1 MNEGQSIP
9 GDTVASL
16 GLRAIAGLR
25 PLYILPG
32 DPLAE
37 EVLVPSF
44 EAASSVD
51 SMVGFF
57 SSEALA
63 ALAPGLATFINRS
76 TGTFRLIISPFLR
89 PEDKDAIENGMSS
102 PESIAAEALQP
113 LVVTEDLIQ
122 THTLQCLSWLIRAG
136 RIEIKIALMNDA
148 LFHPKV
154 WLFHGPNEVVAV
166 HGSSNLTYS
175 GIRKNIEQIAV
186 SKSWMDY
193 DQRFTTE
200 RLDEQFD
207 DLWNDKIGD
216 CIVVRLPLAIKNRLL
231 LTYKSHVPPNE
242 NDLGELYAR
251 ANRYMHETQE
261 TYVTIESKK
270 NLFKIPSELRFEDG
284 PFEHQG
290 KAVNAWCEAAFRGVL
305 EMATGSGKTIAAMI
319 AANRLYSLCKPL
331 LIVIAAP
338 YIPLIQQWCDEIV
351 PFGISPT
358 NLTESSGPEGR
369 ANELARIG
377 RRFRQGR
384 SSVEAMVVSYHALT
398 NHEFRAQIA
407 DFKCTTLLIGDEVH
421 NLGSEGFV
429 SDPPNFFDYRLGLS
443 ATPIR
448 QYDQEG
454 TEALLDFFGPVV
466 YRYGLEE
473 AIGNCLVEYD
483 YHIHPVKLTIDEI
496 DRWSDLTAR
505 IKANSWR
512 AEDGKP
518 DEYLAML
525 FRDRRLILET
535 AERKIDALRD
545 ALATEHI
552 PSLRHTLIYG
562 SDKDPGQLEA
572 INLLLK
578 DNGVLF
584 HQLTYRETSNR
595 EQTRRI
601 IESFQEGALRVL
613 TAKRV
618 LDEGVNI
625 PQIQKAFILASTTV
639 ERQWVQRRGRLLRR
653 CAEIGKTHSVLHDFI
668 AIPPNLVSGDTDTR
682 ALVRSELRRVQE
694 FASLARNAGRPN
706 GPLAIIDELVEAAY
720 F

>member
-1 MNEGQSIP
+1 
-9 GDTVASL
+9 
-16 GLRAIAGLR
+16 
-25 PLYILPG
+25 
-32 DPLAE
+32 
-37 EVLVPSF
+37 
-44 EAASSVD
+44 
-51 SMVGFF
+51 
-57 SSEALA
+57 
-63 ALAPGLATFINRS
+63 
-76 TGTFRLIISPFLR
+76 
-89 PEDKDAIENGMSS
+89 
-102 PESIAAEALQP
+102 
-113 LVVTEDLIQ
+113 
-122 THTLQCLSWLIRAG
+122 
-136 RIEIKIALMNDA
+136 
-148 LFHPKV
+148 
-154 WLFHGPNEVVAV
+154 
-166 HGSSNLTYS
+166 
-175 GIRKNIEQIAV
+175 
-186 SKSWMDY
+186 
-193 DQRFTTE
+193 
-200 RLDEQFD
+200 
-207 DLWNDKIGD
+207 
-216 CIVVRLPLAIKNRLL
+216 
-231 LTYKSHVPPNE
+231 
-242 NDLGELYAR
+242 
-251 ANRYMHETQE
+251 MHETPAS
-261 TYVTIESKK
+261 YVTRESKK
-270 NLFKIPSELRFEDG
+270 NLFEIPPGLRFEDG

-290 KAVNAWCEAAFRGVL
+290 KAVNAWCDAAFRGVL

-319 AANRLYSLCKPL
+319 AANKLYSMCKPL

-358 NLTESSGPEGR
+358 NLTESSGPKGR

-377 RRFRQGR
+377 RRFRHGL
-384 SSVEAMVVSYHALT
+384 SSVEAIVVSYHSLT
-398 NHEFRAQIA
+398 NHEFRAKIA
-407 DFKCTTLLIGDEVH
+407 DINCTTLLIGDEVH

-429 SDPPNFFDYRLGLS
+429 SDPPIFFDYRLGLS

-454 TEALLDFFGPVV
+454 TEALLNFFGPVV

-483 YHIHPVKLTIDEI
+483 YHIHPVELTIDEI
-496 DRWSDLTAR
+496 DQWSELTAR
-505 IKANSWR
+505 IMANSWR
-512 AEDGKP
+512 AEDGNP
-518 DEYLAML
+518 DEYLAKL

-535 AERKIDALRD
+535 AENKIDALRD
-545 ALATEHI
+545 ALATEHL
-552 PSLRHTLIYG
+552 PSLSHTLIYG

-572 INLLLK
+572 INRLLK
-578 DNGVLF
+578 ENRVLF

-595 EQTRRI
+595 EQTKRI

-668 AIPPNLVSGDTDTR
+668 ALPPNLVRGDTDIR

-706 GPLAIIDELVEAAY
+706 GPLTIIDELVEAAY

>member
-1 MNEGQSIP
+1 MNEGQSIQ
-9 GDTVASL
+9 GDTVARLSL
-16 GLRAIAGLR
+16 RGIAGLR
-25 PLYILPG
+25 PLYILPE

-89 PEDKDAIENGMSS
+89 PEDKDAIENGISS

-186 SKSWMDY
+186 SKSWMEY

-207 DLWNDKIGD
+207 DLWNDKIED
-216 CIVVRLPLAIKNRLL
+216 CIIVRLPLAIRNRLL

-242 NDLGELYAR
+242 NDLRELYAR

-261 TYVTIESKK
+261 TYLTIESKK
-270 NLFKIPSELRFEDG
+270 NLFKIPSGLRFEDG

-351 PFGISPT
+351 PFGITPT
-358 NLTESSGPEGR
+358 NLTKSSGPKGR
-369 ANELARIG
+369 ANELRRIG
-377 RRFRQGR
+377 RRIRHG
-384 SSVEAMVVSYHALT
+384 STSVEAIVVSYHALSD
-398 NHEFRAQIA
+398 HDFRAKIA
-407 DFKCTTLLIGDEVH
+407 EFNCTTLLIGDEVH
-421 NLGSEGFV
+421 NLGSERFV
-429 SDPPNFFDYRLGLS
+429 SDPPSFFDYRLGLS

-448 QYDQEG
+448 QFDQEG
-454 TEALLDFFGPVV
+454 TEALFDFFGPVV

-483 YHIHPVKLTIDEI
+483 YHIHPVELTPDEI
-496 DRWSDLTAR
+496 DRWSELTAR

-518 DEYLAML
+518 DDYLAKL

-535 AERKIDALRD
+535 AEKKIDALQN
-545 ALATEHI
+545 ALEFEDL

-572 INLLLK
+572 INRLLREK
-578 DNGVLF
+578 GVLF
-584 HQLTYRETSNR
+584 HQLTYQETSNR
-595 EQTRRI
+595 EQTKRI
-601 IESFQEGALRVL
+601 IESFQDGTLRVL

-668 AIPPNLVSGDTDTR
+668 ALPPNLVSGDTDIR

-706 GPLAIIDELVEAAY
+706 GPLAIIDKLVEAAY

>member
-76 TGTFRLIISPFLR
+76 AGTFRLIISPFLR

-351 PFGISPT
+351 PFGITPT
-358 NLTESSGPEGR
+358 NLTKSSGSKGR
-369 ANELARIG
+369 ANELRTIG
-377 RRFRQGR
+377 RRIRHG
-384 SSVEAMVVSYHALT
+384 STSVEAIVVSYHALSD
-398 NHEFRAQIA
+398 HDFRAKIA
-407 DFKCTTLLIGDEVH
+407 EFNCTTLLIGDEVH
-421 NLGSEGFV
+421 NLGSERFV
-429 SDPPNFFDYRLGLS
+429 SDPPSFFDYRLGLS

-448 QYDQEG
+448 QFDQEG
-454 TEALLDFFGPVV
+454 TEALFDFFGPVV

-483 YHIHPVKLTIDEI
+483 YHVHPVELTPDEI
-496 DRWSDLTAR
+496 DRWSELTAR

-518 DEYLAML
+518 DDYLAKL

-535 AERKIDALRD
+535 AEKKIDALRD
-545 ALATEHI
+545 ALATEHL

-572 INLLLK
+572 INRLLK
-578 DNGVLF
+578 ENGVLF

-595 EQTRRI
+595 EQTKSI

-668 AIPPNLVSGDTDTR
+668 ALPPNLVSGDTDTR

-694 FASLARNAGRPN
+694 FASLARNAGRSN